1 MIYIDYDNLYMPSY
15 SNSFNQSFAIGEPI
29 TIEIPKTK
37 IEEQ

>member
-1 MIYIDYDNLYMPSY
+1 MIYIDYDQQLPSF
-15 SNSFNQSFAIGEPI
+15 SNAFNQSFAIGEPL